1 MASLVIER
9 HDVGDSPPVLV
20 AHLPQGDAPSGPV
33 NKPLINH
40 PMRLPLNAMQAAAKS
55 MAGSMRTLQ
64 AEHIAMGAGCSRRSR
79 SVG

>member
-1 MASLVIER
+1 
-9 HDVGDSPPVLV
+9 
-20 AHLPQGDAPSGPV
+20 
-33 NKPLINH
+33 
-40 PMRLPLNAMQAAAKS
+40 MRLPLNAMQAAAKS